1 MRTHTPPGMSARQ
14 RHSLIVLVL
23 LSITLCAFSYLYF
36 ILHKQENM
44 HASLISVN
52 GIETSLYNI
61 ERQIDNYY
69 HSSDD
74 DAASVLQRQLLS
86 LTTEADYYLSDYLN
100 FTSDNT
106 ANSAVVKFSR
116 SDISQSAFSDYRDSL
131 AEKDVNTQL
140 VGLLNLL
147 RAVVHAPSQDVQ
159 RLLTEELPLSAI
171 IARLQAHEQA
181 LLKREYST
189 KRHLQTALGVTLVT
203 VCLGIISYWLLV
215 TSRLFKSTN
224 GNKANGLAATY
235 HQTNEEVYTNLD
247 SGKMKFLSL
256 MSHEFRAPISAIIT
270 ALELM
275 PNMKENQQGKLIQ
288 QAELSCY
295 RLLNLTNNLLDI
307 LSDDAPETI
316 AHTEIDLISLLDECI
331 SPISVQVK
339 NNQVEF
345 GMHCSHSVP
354 QYIEGDAVLISN
366 VLKNV
371 LDNAVKFTDNGLI
384 DISITTQVKDKK
396 VYLVVKVVDS
406 GVGMDENAKKQ
417 IFNRFYRG
425 AHPHNQRYPGAGI
438 GLAVVKKSLERLDGT
453 IEVNSEPGLGSEFI
467 IHIPISPITAA
478 SEPKNQISGARFA
491 IVDDLEISRLH
502 IQNIISNEGYTS
514 RCFASGS
521 DLLQLRDEL
530 LQFTAI
536 FIDLYMPGMNG
547 LELVR
552 TLNAIYGERT
562 PPIIVLSATP
572 DIANIIAGSEVEVWQ
587 SFVKPID
594 RNRIIDTL
602 RHLVHPRDFAGEN
615 VTKARILIVED
626 EPINAE
632 LVENMMQCMGHI
644 PTTVNSGEEAIIA
657 AKESRFHAVLL
668 DINLQ
673 DMSGLEV
680 AKILKEQWPD
690 LPIIA
695 LTANAHRRDKEES
708 AEAGIRYHLV
718 KPVTFQELKNTL
730 RLSLFNP
737 NAR

>member
-1 MRTHTPPGMSARQ
+1 MRENTPQGMSAR

-23 LSITLCAFSYLYF
+23 LSITLCAFSYVYF
-36 ILHKQENM
+36 ILHKQEKM
-44 HASLISVN
+44 HASLTSVN
-52 GIETSLYNI
+52 GIENSLYNI

-69 HSSDD
+69 HSLDD
-74 DAASVLQRQLLS
+74 DAASVLQRHLLS

-100 FTSDNT
+100 FTSDST
-106 ANSAVVKFSR
+106 ANSAAVKFSR
-116 SDISQSAFSDYRDSL
+116 SNISQQEFPSYRDSL
-131 AEKDVNTQL
+131 STKDTNAQL

-147 RAVVHAPSQDVQ
+147 RTLVHAPSADVK
-159 RLLTEELPLSAI
+159 RLLMDELPLSTI
-171 IARLQAHEQA
+171 ITQLQVQEQT
-181 LLKREYST
+181 LLKREHAA
-189 KRHLQTALGVTLVT
+189 KGHLQTALGLTLII
-203 VCLGIISYWLLV
+203 VCIGIISYWLLA
-215 TSRLFKSTN
+215 TSRIFKSTSA
-224 GNKANGLAATY
+224 NKAGGLAAAY
-235 HQTNEEVYTNLD
+235 SQTNEEVYTDLD
-247 SGKMKFLSL
+247 TGKKKFLSL

-275 PNMKENQQGKLIQ
+275 PNMPEAQQGKLIQ

-307 LSDDAPETI
+307 LSGDASDTI
-316 AHTEIDLISLLDECI
+316 AHNDIDLISLLDECI

-406 GVGMDENAKKQ
+406 GVGMDEKAKKQ

-425 AHPHNQRYPGAGI
+425 DHPHNQRYPGAGI
-438 GLAVVKKSLERLDGT
+438 GLAVVKKSLERLGGT
-453 IEVNSEPGLGSEFI
+453 IEVNSEPGLGSEFTV
-467 IHIPISPITAA
+467 HIPISPISAA
-478 SEPKNQISGARFA
+478 SEPKNQVSGARFA

-547 LELVR
+547 VELVR
-552 TLNAIYGERT
+552 TLNAMYGERT

-602 RHLVHPRDFAGEN
+602 RHLVHPREFSGDS
-615 VTKARILIVED
+615 VTKARILVVED

-657 AKESRFHAVLL
+657 AKESRFDAVLL
-668 DINLQ
+668 DINLR

-708 AEAGIRYHLV
+708 AKAGIRYHLV

-730 RLSLFNP
+730 RLSLFHP
-737 NAR
+737 RGR